1 MNKIYA
7 NALLSDNKIL
17 FWRTAQRKYEVT
29 DFYKDFS
36 RSGIKQSEY
45 EKEHELKVA
54 TMAFEFK
61 DENINNFV
69 FDKIAKVFYSF
80 WEISPD
86 SKGEPAYKTKGTV
99 LDIKLMEPVKP
110 ELHPCQRKVIN
121 TIDKTDCGIYYKY
134 YACCKLEGKDN
145 IISKL
150 VYKDTRFPEI
160 MENQEIT
167 EILHCLCKDCK
178 WREK

>member
-17 FWRTAQRKYEVT
+17 FWRTAQREYEVG

-110 ELHPCQRKVIN
+110 ELHPCQRKVIDRA
-121 TIDKTDCGIYYKY
+121 DK
-134 YACCKLEGKDN
+134 KDRYN
-145 IISKL
+145 MYTYSF
-150 VYKDTRFPEI
+150 YC
-160 MENQEIT
+160 EIT
-167 EILHCLCKDCK
+167 NIKSSISVYVEKDATAEILKYLCTYCK